1 MSVQEVEKAYAFGR
15 DSVKAGKSVLF
26 VGTKKQAQD
35 AIKEEAQRCGMFY
48 INQRWLGGTLTNFKT
63 IRSRIDR
70 LNKINQ
76 MEIIGEFDLLPKK
89 EVAALKAE
97 RAKLDANLG
106 GIKNMTS
113 LPGVMFVVDIKNE
126 EIAVKEAR
134 KLGIPAV
141 GLVDTH
147 GDPDMVDYVIPGN
160 DDAIRAIKLIAGIIA
175 NAVIE
180 AKEGVAYSVDEEEE
194 SAEEPAAE
202 SAEESATSEE

>member
-1 MSVQEVEKAYAFGR
+1 MPGGPRGGHLPVSVQ
-15 DSVKAGKSVLF
+15 SAGGEIRGVLLRGVGLRVLF
-26 VGTKKQAQD
+26 RA
-35 AIKEEAQRCGMFY
+35 
-48 INQRWLGGTLTNFKT
+48 LTFKV
-63 IRSRIDR
+63 IVPGV
-70 LNKINQ
+70 
-76 MEIIGEFDLLPKK
+76 IIPK
-89 EVAALKAE
+89 VAALKAE

-134 KLGIPAV
+134 KLGIPVV
-141 GLVDTH
+141 GLVDTNC
-147 GDPDMVDYVIPGN
+147 DPDMVDYVIPGN